1 MPWRRLPP
9 LHAVR
14 AFEAAARH
22 LSVTRAAD
30 ELSVTPGA
38 VSRHVRALEERLGTP
53 LFLRHSTG
61 LLLTTAGEALAR
73 ATREGLDRIADA
85 ASGVRMRRLRRLSI
99 GVYGYFASRLLLPLW
114 PELNKARPDLE
125 IDLHTSVNA
134 LELLPG
140 RYDAVIAVSDAAP
153 RTGLVTHSLVP
164 IATVPVCAPR
174 WLNGT
179 AVDFA
184 TVPLL
189 HSRQRPD
196 DWRRWLDHAG
206 FASVSVQGGSSFES
220 IGLAIEAA
228 AAGLGFAMA
237 IEALVPP
244 DLEQRRV
251 VRAHP
256 SARPTRRHFVLRYE
270 TRLADDPAL
279 EAFAAWL
286 VARCSGGKK
295 LHFPAA
301 GVACDQRA
309 DEGDVV
315 PDKGDRSHS
324 RPKRSRPPR
333 LS

>member
-38 VSRHVRALEERLGTP
+38 VSRHVRALEQRLGMS

-61 LLLTTAGEALAR
+61 LELTTAGAALAR
-73 ATREGLDRIADA
+73 ATGEGLDRIADA
-85 ASGVRMRRLRRLSI
+85 ASGIRMRRLRRLSI

-125 IDLHTSVNA
+125 IDLHTSVNP
-134 LELLPG
+134 LELLPS
-140 RYDAVIAVSDAAP
+140 RFDAIIAVSDAAP
-153 RTGLVTHSLVP
+153 RAGLVTHLLVP

-174 WLNGT
+174 WLKAG

-196 DWRRWLDHAG
+196 DWRRWLDHVG
-206 FASVSVQGGSSFES
+206 FESVSAQGGSSFES

-237 IEALVPP
+237 IEALLPP
-244 DLEQRRV
+244 DLERWRV
-251 VRAHP
+251 VLAHP
-256 SARPTRRHFVLRYE
+256 LARPTRRNFVLQYE
-270 TRLADDPAL
+270 ARLGDDPAL
-279 EAFAAWL
+279 TAFSTWL
-286 VARCSGGKK
+286 KRRCSPDGK
-295 LHFPAA
+295 LLP
-301 GVACDQRA
+301 QR
-309 DEGDVV
+309 
-315 PDKGDRSHS
+315 
-324 RPKRSRPPR
+324 PR
-333 LS
+333 